1 MKLLMFH
8 AERFGYRA
16 HVRIAEGAPE
26 PDPAEKAVGAAVVV
40 FVHAEA
46 DDADRGA
53 KLVSKAARNVKWLAN
68 KRALRNVV
76 LHSFTHLAPEKAPA
90 EFASAFLDALAERL
104 GSNGYAVT
112 VTPFGWSCAWDI
124 EVHGDPIGKVFKSI

>member
-16 HVRIAEGAPE
+16 HARTFDGAPD
-26 PDPAEKAVGAAVVV
+26 PDAADRTVDAAVVV
-40 FVHAEA
+40 FVHAEE
-46 DDADRGA
+46 DDANREA

-68 KRALRNVV
+68 KRALHNVV
-76 LHSFTHLAPEKAPA
+76 LHSFTHLADTKAPA
-90 EFASAFLDALAERL
+90 GFASAFLETLARRL

-112 VTPFGWSCAWDI
+112 ITPFGWSCAWDI
-124 EVHGDPIGKVFKSI
+124 DVHGDPIAKVFKSI

>member
-16 HVRIAEGAPE
+16 HVRTFEDA
-26 PDPAEKAVGAAVVV
+26 PDPDVPGHTVGAAVVV
-40 FVHAEA
+40 FVHAEE
-46 DDADRGA
+46 DDPDREA

-68 KRALRNVV
+68 KRGLRAVV
-76 LHSFTHLAPEKAPA
+76 LHSFTHLAPTKAAP
-90 EFASAFLDALAERL
+90 EFASAFLEALARRL
-104 GSNGYAVT
+104 DSNGYTAT

-124 EVHGDPIGKVFKSI
+124 DVHGDPIAKVFKSI

>member
-16 HVRIAEGAPE
+16 HARTFDDA
-26 PDPAEKAVGAAVVV
+26 PDPDAAERTAGAAVVV
-40 FVHAEA
+40 FVHAEEG
-46 DDADRGA
+46 DADREA

-76 LHSFTHLAPEKAPA
+76 LHSFTHLATTKAPA
-90 EFASAFLDALAERL
+90 EFASAFLEALARRL
-104 GSNGYAVT
+104 ESNGYAVT
-112 VTPFGWSCAWDI
+112 VTPFGWSCAWNMD
-124 EVHGDPIGKVFKSI
+124 VHGDPIAKVFKSI